1 MRARTSRPTATL
13 TRIDGDLFP
22 ARTIERP
29 PPGPQ
34 PGPSST
40 GAHGPAPTGTP
51 RHVINATSILVHPG
65 LGRAVLSGSAR
76 RAVEA
81 AAGGT
86 DLEYDL
92 DTGQRGR
99 RGREAVAALLAAVP
113 TAAAA
118 YVVNSNP
125 AALVLAT
132 TVLAPGREVVI
143 SRRELYEI
151 RDGFRLP
158 ELLTSTGARLCPVG
172 TAGGATLEDYRQAV
186 WSGTGCALTL
196 VPGRGAAAGA
206 TGRPDVAALAGLH
219 VPVIADISSGL
230 LRPEPA
236 LPGEPDAETALRQ
249 GATLVT
255 ASGDK
260 LLGGPQTGLLLGE
273 RAVIEQVRR
282 HPLARA
288 MQADKL
294 ALAALCATVAHGGTP
309 TLAAVRAVPADLR
322 ARGESLVAALRAG
335 GVAAE
340 LVESHVTVLSSAST
354 RLRSYALA
362 VDQRLAGRLRR
373 GDPAVVGELREERL
387 LLDLRSVPAGLD
399 TDLAVAVL
407 AAASRS

>member
-1 MRARTSRPTATL
+1 MRARTSRPVATPAHVDPPRTA
-13 TRIDGDLFP
+13 
-22 ARTIERP
+22 AVRP
-29 PPGPQ
+29 PGGRDQDPLPG
-34 PGPSST
+34 GP
-40 GAHGPAPTGTP
+40 PAAGDTP
-51 RHVINATSILVHPG
+51 RHVINATSVLVHPG

-76 RAVEA
+76 HAVA
-81 AAGGT
+81 VASGCT

-92 DTGQRGR
+92 HNGQRGR
-99 RGREAVAALLAAVP
+99 RGRETVAALLAAVP

-125 AALVLAT
+125 AALVLAA
-132 TVLAPGREVVI
+132 TVLAPGRELVI

-172 TAGGATLEDYRQAV
+172 TADGAVLEDYRQAV
-186 WSGTGCALTL
+186 WSGTGCVLTL
-196 VPGRGAAAGA
+196 VPGRSA
-206 TGRPDVAALAGLH
+206 TDVPADRPDVAALAGLH

-260 LLGGPQTGLLLGE
+260 LLGGPQTGLLLGD

-294 ALAALCATVAHGGTP
+294 ALAALRATVAHGGTP
-309 TLAAVRAVPADLR
+309 TLAAVRAAPDDLR
-322 ARGESLVAALRAG
+322 ARGESLVGALRAG

-340 LVESHVTVLSSAST
+340 LVESHVTVLSGAST
-354 RLRSYALA
+354 RLHSFAVA
-362 VDQRLAGRLRR
+362 VDQRLAGRLRA
-373 GDPAVVGELREERL
+373 GDPAVVGDLRDGHL
-387 LLDLRSVPAGLD
+387 LLDLRSVPAGND
-399 TDLAVAVL
+399 TDMVVAVL
-407 AAASRS
+407 AAASRP